1 MTVIDIVTSV
11 KSKAHRVTRCKQ
23 ITFELHFPFPCI
35 SPCYSNLTFETKHGN
50 TEKL

>member
-1 MTVIDIVTSV
+1 MDIVMSV
-11 KSKAHRVTRCKQ
+11 KSKAYHGTRCKQ
-23 ITFELHFPFPCI
+23 ITFELHFQFPCI